1 MLHLTSSEAVLVK
14 QFDQNNALLFNV
26 QHSIQTVF
34 DVESKQNQPVMKG
47 EKLKGVDCRI
57 GTQSTVISNETLFV
71 TALSSK
77 NLGI

>member
-1 MLHLTSSEAVLVK
+1 MVK
-14 QFDQNNALLFNV
+14 QFDQKNKLLFNV
-26 QHSIQTVF
+26 QHSIQIVF
-34 DVESKQNQPVMKG
+34 DVENKQNQPAMKG
-47 EKLKGVDCRI
+47 ENLKGVDCRI

>member
-1 MLHLTSSEAVLVK
+1 
-14 QFDQNNALLFNV
+14 
-26 QHSIQTVF
+26 
-34 DVESKQNQPVMKG
+34 MKG